1 MRAAIF
7 IGIQASGKSSFYRKA
22 LEGMGYVQISMDLLH
37 NRNREEALIRESIA
51 ADRNVAIDNT
61 NPTRAERKR
70 YLDILSEAGCPVD
83 GYFFQSIVRECIG
96 RNAQRDG
103 SVPERAI
110 AATSNKL
117 EMPSLEEGFDKLY
130 FVKMDGKGGF
140 IVDDWRTEE

>member
-96 RNAQRDG
+96 RNAQREG
-103 SVPERAI
+103 RVPERAI